1 MCPFVAGEKCLGL
14 GHVSQ
19 GGAGSRGAAAGAYE
33 QNVGEEVG
41 KADEDCLAGHCVCWL
56 LSHAQLC
63 VTPCV

>member
-1 MCPFVAGEKCLGL
+1 MLGVRACLP
-14 GHVSQ
+14 

-41 KADEDCLAGHCVCWL
+41 KADEDCRAGHCVCWL

-63 VTPCV
+63 VTLCV